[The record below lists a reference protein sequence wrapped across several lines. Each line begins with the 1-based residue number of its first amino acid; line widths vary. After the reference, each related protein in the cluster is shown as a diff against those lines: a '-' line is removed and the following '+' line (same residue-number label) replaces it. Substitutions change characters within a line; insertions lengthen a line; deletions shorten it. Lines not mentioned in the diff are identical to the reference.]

1 MDWALIMGAAVLG
14 LAGIPHCAAMCGPT
28 CAALVCG
35 MSPEG
40 LRLRSIGFLA
50 TRALGYAVAGGMA
63 AAGVGALG
71 AWAHTAVWLRPLW
84 GLLHALAMVLGVWL
98 CVTGRQPLWMAG
110 LGRVRALKATSAIP
124 GGEVTVRWGSAPA
137 GRRWPPGLGASLAA
151 GSLWVAWPCGLLQS
165 ALLVASLGNSPAVG
179 AAAMAGFALISSLP
193 LQLAPWIWDRVGA
206 EWQSRFQTVA
216 VRLAG
221 LLLTLGSGFALGKDV
236 WHEVAAY
243 CGF

>member
-1 MDWALIMGAAVLG
+1 MDWALIVGAAALG

-28 CAALVCG
+28 CAALVWG
-35 MSPEG
+35 PSPEG
-40 LRLRSIGFLA
+40 RPLRAIGFLA
-50 TRALGYAVAGGMA
+50 TRAMGYALAGGLA

-71 AWAHTAVWLRPLW
+71 AWAHTAAWLRPLW
-84 GLLHALAMVLGVWL
+84 GLLHAMAMVLGVWL
-98 CVTGRQPLWMAG
+98 CVTGRQPQWMAG
-110 LGRVRALKATSAIP
+110 LGRVRALRATPASP
-124 GGEVTVRWGSAPA
+124 NGEAAVRWVSLPA
-137 GRRWPPGLGASLAA
+137 GRRWTQGMGASLAA

-179 AAAMAGFALISSLP
+179 ATAMAGFALISSLP
-193 LQLAPWIWDRVGA
+193 LQLAPWIWERVGA
-206 EWQSRFQTVA
+206 SWRPTLQTAA

-221 LLLTLGSGFALGKDV
+221 LLLTLGSGFALGQDV